1 MDQGNRSNTAAP
13 DSPEK
18 FVARLRAI
26 GAAAYHDKH
35 PFHVLM
41 HQGNLTRRQ
50 LQAWIENR
58 FYYQWTIPKKD
69 ALILAKADDP
79 EFRRAWI
86 TRITDHDG
94 IGDSAG
100 GISKWCKLSE
110 AAGLDPADVVSLRY
124 VLPGV
129 RFAVDAYLHLCAS
142 RPLVEAVA
150 SSLTELFAPVLM
162 ADRITVLEK
171 LYPWLDSRGLEYFR
185 GRLVQAPRDSEF
197 GLQYVV
203 ANCTS
208 RESQD
213 RAADALTFKC
223 HILWGLLDAVHFA
236 YVSPGY
242 LPPLWNDSRKL

>member
-1 MDQGNRSNTAAP
+1 MAESKP
-13 DSPEK
+13 DSSEK

-26 GAAAYHDKH
+26 GEAAYHDKH

-41 HQGNLTRRQ
+41 HQGKLTRRQ

-94 IGDSAG
+94 IDDREG
-100 GISKWCKLSE
+100 GIRKWYKLSE
-110 AAGLDPADVVSLRY
+110 AAGLDVADVASLRY

-142 RPLVEAVA
+142 RPLTDAVA
-150 SSLTELFAPVLM
+150 SALFGW
-162 ADRITVLEK
+162 ADRFRQGANVFGDQSTALSKDAARYGNAALTRISDQTEQRPLIGLAVAFGVGVLI
-171 LYPWLDSRGLEYFR
+171 GMAAR
-185 GRLVQAPRDSEF
+185 GR
-197 GLQYVV
+197 
-203 ANCTS
+203 
-208 RESQD
+208 
-213 RAADALTFKC
+213 
-223 HILWGLLDAVHFA
+223 H
-236 YVSPGY
+236 
-242 LPPLWNDSRKL
+242 